1 MGSIMKVGKFWLLAG
16 AGIEILLIA
25 GFLCAPAFAQQ
36 NAAALYFTNCAQCH
50 EQGSREVRAPSRTV
64 MSAKS
69 ADEILRTLQSGV
81 MAIVSKDISEAD
93 KIAIA
98 EFVSGKRLEQ
108 KLGALPDG
116 SQCQATLPVS
126 MSEGPQ
132 WNGWGNNIT
141 NSRFQSAAAAA
152 ITPETVKKL
161 KLKWAFGF
169 EGATSANAQPAAVG
183 GRVLVAGGDRKV
195 YSLDAKTGC
204 THWAFS
210 TDAVVRSG
218 ISVGQLDGS
227 NVQAAYFGDV
237 ATNAYAVNAS
247 TGALIWTNK
256 LETHPA
262 ARVTGTPTLYS
273 GVLYIPLS
281 SIEEAVGSPKTYQC
295 CTFRGSVVALDANT
309 GRQIWKTYTIAEE
322 PRPTTPNAAGTQGY
336 GPSGAAVWA
345 APTIDVKRHALYV
358 ATGNSYSNPPVDTS
372 DAVIAFD
379 LKTGAMLWHQQAT
392 ANDAFMVGCLYPNKP
407 NCPSNSG
414 PDHDFGQSPIL
425 VTLADGKRLLV
436 TGQKSGIVHAM
447 DPDQQGK
454 MVWQARVGEGGSLGG
469 VMWGSAA
476 DRDHVYVAN
485 SDTRYLPGGTKKFD
499 PNAGGGLFSLEL
511 ASGKIAWKAPPFECG
526 ERKQCSPALSAAV
539 TVIPG
544 IVFSGGVSGYLR
556 AYATADGALL
566 WEYDT
571 VGEHST
577 VNGVAARG
585 GAMDGP
591 GPIVVGGMLYV
602 TSGYGIW
609 GGFPGNVLLAFS
621 VNDD

>member
-1 MGSIMKVGKFWLLAG
+1 MRMKVDKFSLLMA
-16 AGIEILLIA
+16 AAIEILLIA
-25 GFLCAPAFAQQ
+25 GFLPVPAFAQR
-36 NAAALYFTNCAQCH
+36 NGAALYFRNCAQCH
-50 EQGSREVRAPSRTV
+50 EQGSGEVRAPGRSV

-81 MAIVSKDISEAD
+81 MAMVAKDVSEED

-98 EFVSGKRLEQ
+98 GFLSSKRFEQ
-108 KLGALPDG
+108 NLGALPDG
-116 SQCQATLPVS
+116 SQCQDTLPVS
-126 MSEGPQ
+126 TEEGPQ
-132 WNGWGNNIT
+132 WNGWGNDIT

-169 EGATSANAQPAAVG
+169 EGATSANAQPTAIG
-183 GRVLVAGGDRKV
+183 GRVLVGGGDRKV

-210 TDAVVRSG
+210 TDAVVRTG
-218 ISVGQLDGS
+218 ISVGQLEGS
-227 NVQAAYFGDV
+227 NDQAAYFGDV
-237 ATNAYAVNAS
+237 AANAYAVNAS
-247 TGALIWTNK
+247 TGALIWKIK

-262 ARVTGTPTLYS
+262 ARITGTPALYS
-273 GVLYIPLS
+273 GVLYVPLS
-281 SIEEAVGSPKTYQC
+281 SIEEAVGSPKAYQC
-295 CTFRGSVVALDANT
+295 CTFRGSVVALDAKT

-322 PRPTTPNAAGTQGY
+322 PKPTTPNAAGTQGY

-345 APTIDVKRHALYV
+345 APTIDVKRQALYV

-372 DAVIAFD
+372 DAVIALD
-379 LKTGAMLWHQQAT
+379 LRTGAMLWHQQAT

-414 PDHDFGQSPIL
+414 PDYDFGQSPIL

-454 MVWQARVGEGGSLGG
+454 IVWQSRVGGGGSLGG
-469 VMWGSAA
+469 TEWGSAA
-476 DRDHVYVAN
+476 DQNHIYVAN
-485 SDTRYLPGGTKKFD
+485 SDVKFLGPKKLD
-499 PNAGGGLFSLEL
+499 PSTGGGLFSIEL
-511 ASGKIAWKAPPFECG
+511 ATGKIAWKAPPFECG

-544 IVFSGGVSGYLR
+544 VVFSGGVSGYLR
-556 AYATADGALL
+556 AYATTDGALL

-585 GAMDGP
+585 GAIDGP

-602 TSGYGIW
+602 NSGYGTW

-621 VNDD
+621 VNGD